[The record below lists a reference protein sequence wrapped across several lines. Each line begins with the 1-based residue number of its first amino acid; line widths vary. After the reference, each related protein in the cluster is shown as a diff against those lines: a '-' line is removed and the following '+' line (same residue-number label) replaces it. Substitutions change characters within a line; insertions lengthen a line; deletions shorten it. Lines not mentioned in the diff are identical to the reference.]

1 MSLNRKGNTAV
12 LLAIDIGNSTIS
24 VGLFGQEKKL
34 CFLAVLD
41 TDRRKTADQIS
52 IDLMNLFT
60 LYRYDIRDVDDA
72 IVCSVVPP
80 LNFMMQKALTRLL
93 GKPPMVVGPGVKTG
107 LNIRL
112 SVQTQVGADIVADA
126 VSALEKFPAPI
137 ITIDMGT
144 ATTIGVISEGR
155 NYEGGLLLPGV
166 NVSLE
171 ALSRRAAQ
179 LPDISLQHPKAL
191 IGKNTED
198 CMRSGIVYGTAG
210 MLDGIID
217 RIREEFPGKEVSV
230 VATGGNA
237 PVIVRYCRNKIVYDK
252 YLLMDGLWT
261 IYQKNK

>member
-1 MSLNRKGNTAV
+1 M
-12 LLAIDIGNSTIS
+12 LLAIDVGNSNTS
-24 VGLFGQEKKL
+24 VGLFDKSGRLQ
-34 CFLAVLD
+34 FLASLD
-41 TDRRKTADQIS
+41 TDSRKTADQIS

-60 LYRYDIRDVDDA
+60 LYRFRYTDVTGA
-72 IVCSVVPP
+72 ILCSVVPP
-80 LNFMMQKALTRLL
+80 LNFMMEKALTRLL
-93 GKPPMVVGPGVKTG
+93 GKPPMVIGPGVKTG

-112 SVQTQVGADIVADA
+112 TVQTQVGADIVADA
-126 VSALEKFPAPI
+126 VAALEKFQPPI

-155 NYEGGLLLPGV
+155 TYEGGLLLPGV

-179 LPDISLQHPKAL
+179 LPDISLQHPKSL

-217 RIREEFPGKEVSV
+217 RIQDEFPDQEVSV

-237 PVIVRYCRNKIVYDK
+237 PVIVRYCRNPIVYDK
-252 YLLMDGLWT
+252 YLLMEGLWT
-261 IYQKNK
+261 IYQKNR

>member
-1 MSLNRKGNTAV
+1 M
-12 LLAIDIGNSTIS
+12 LLAIDVGNSTTS
-24 VGLFGQEKKL
+24 VGLFAEDKTL
-34 CFLAVLD
+34 CFLASLD
-41 TDRRKTADQIS
+41 TDSRKTADQIS
-52 IDLMNLFT
+52 VDLMNLFT
-60 LYRYDIRDVDDA
+60 LYRYDYTYVTGA
-72 IVCSVVPP
+72 ILCSVVPP
-80 LNFMMQKALTRLL
+80 LNFMMEKALTRLL

-112 SVQTQVGADIVADA
+112 TNQTQVGADIVADA
-126 VSALEKFPAPI
+126 VAALEKFEAPI
-137 ITIDMGT
+137 VTIDMGT

-179 LPDISLQHPKAL
+179 LPDISLQHPKTL

-217 RIREEFPGKEVSV
+217 RIREEFPGKKLTVI
-230 VATGGNA
+230 ATGGNA
-237 PVIVRYCRNKIVYDK
+237 PVIVRYCRNEIIYDK

>member
-1 MSLNRKGNTAV
+1 M
-12 LLAIDIGNSTIS
+12 LLAIDVGNSNTSI
-24 VGLFGQEKKL
+24 GLFDDNKNLQ
-34 CFLAVLD
+34 FLASLD
-41 TDRRKTADQIS
+41 TDSRKTADQIS
-52 IDLMNLFT
+52 IDLMNLFA
-60 LYRYDIRDVDDA
+60 LYGYDYKAVTGA
-72 IVCSVVPP
+72 ILCSVVPP

-112 SVQTQVGADIVADA
+112 SNQTQVGADIVADA

-144 ATTIGVISEGR
+144 ATTIGVITEGR

-217 RIREEFPGKEVSV
+217 RIREEFAGKEVTV

-237 PVIVRYCRNKIVYDK
+237 PVIVRYCRNKIIYDK
-252 YLLMDGLWT
+252 YLLMEGLWT

>member
-1 MSLNRKGNTAV
+1 M
-12 LLAIDIGNSTIS
+12 LLAIDVGNSNTSI
-24 VGLFGQEKKL
+24 GLFDDNKNLQ
-34 CFLAVLD
+34 FLASLD
-41 TDRRKTADQIS
+41 TDSRKTADQIS
-52 IDLMNLFT
+52 IDLMNLFA
-60 LYRYDIRDVDDA
+60 LYGYDYKAVTGA
-72 IVCSVVPP
+72 ILCSVVPP

-112 SVQTQVGADIVADA
+112 SNQTQVGADIVADA

-144 ATTIGVISEGR
+144 ATTIGVITEGR

-210 MLDGIID
+210 MLDGVID
-217 RIREEFPGKEVSV
+217 RIRQEFPGKEVTV

-237 PVIVRYCRNKIVYDK
+237 PVIVRYCRNKIIYDK
-252 YLLMDGLWT
+252 YLLMEGLWT